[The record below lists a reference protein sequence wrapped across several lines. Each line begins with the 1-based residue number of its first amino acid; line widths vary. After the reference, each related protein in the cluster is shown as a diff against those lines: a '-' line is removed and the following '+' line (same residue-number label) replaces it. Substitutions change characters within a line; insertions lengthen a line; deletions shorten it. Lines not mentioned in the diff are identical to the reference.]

1 MDKLFGKKKT
11 VEQQMRENERQMRRQ
26 TRGMERD
33 RAGLEKETVIF
44 VCCKNF
50 TPSGYRVIF
59 EMKNFII
66 RSYPKTSEVKLLG
79 F

>member
-44 VCCKNF
+44 VSCKDF
-50 TPSGYRVIF
+50 F
-59 EMKNFII
+59 ELTHF
-66 RSYPKTSEVKLLG
+66 
-79 F
+79 

>member
-33 RAGLEKETVIF
+33 RAGLEKENVIF
-44 VCCKNF
+44 FCF
-50 TPSGYRVIF
+50 F
-59 EMKNFII
+59 F
-66 RSYPKTSEVKLLG
+66 
-79 F
+79 